1 MAQSPAKATPGHAPF
16 TEGPPEGHP
25 WPPNRPTS
33 PPWSSHPSAEGGEAA
48 ECRIKEAL
56 GLLVPETSQ
65 VICRVQVILGVGPA
79 PGLSR
84 FNMLGWGGESSWAL
98 VFYSQTKENRGSE
111 RERSKTSAGASSE
124 PSKALT
130 LTGGS
135 PACGSVDV
143 TLQNLHEDI
152 PGFPTSQATRRRKGN
167 SNFYFVTQ
175 DSASPGYKS

>member
-1 MAQSPAKATPGHAPF
+1 M
-16 TEGPPEGHP
+16 GP
-25 WPPNRPTS
+25 
-33 PPWSSHPSAEGGEAA
+33 
-48 ECRIKEAL
+48 CV
-56 GLLVPETSQ
+56 LLSEK
-65 VICRVQVILGVGPA
+65 GK
-79 PGLSR
+79 
-84 FNMLGWGGESSWAL
+84 SWL
-98 VFYSQTKENRGSE
+98 RE